1 MAGRLVRDEGHPLM
15 FEALKQILKENDAFR
30 QTVVV
35 LVAGNGPW
43 GARYRDLGTNILV
56 LGPLEQA
63 QLTEFY
69 NAIEQLI
76 SSRTRLFTSG
86 IASYIVGSNALRE
99 ASNGNKACQHYRL
112 CRCWQRTVASLKEI
126 LYRVWS
132 DGRGDLKQKGQAARQ
147 RGLQLFTAKKMV
159 AAYERLFLCI
169 SNDEKIGENYCQF
182 QIP

>member
-15 FEALKQILKENDAFR
+15 FEVLKQILKENDAFR

-43 GARYRDLGTNILV
+43 GARYRDLGMNILV

-76 SSRTRLFTSG
+76 FS
-86 IASYIVGSNALRE
+86 E

-112 CRCWQRTVASLKEI
+112 CRCWQRTVASLKKI

-132 DGRGDLKQKGQAARQ
+132 DGRGDSKQKGQAARQ

>member
-43 GARYRDLGTNILV
+43 GAR
-56 LGPLEQA
+56 
-63 QLTEFY
+63 
-69 NAIEQLI
+69 
-76 SSRTRLFTSG
+76 
-86 IASYIVGSNALRE
+86 E

-112 CRCWQRTVASLKEI
+112 CRCWQRTVASLKKI

-132 DGRGDLKQKGQAARQ
+132 NGRGDLKQKGQAARQ

>member
-1 MAGRLVRDEGHPLM
+1 M
-15 FEALKQILKENDAFR
+15 
-30 QTVVV
+30 
-35 LVAGNGPW
+35 
-43 GARYRDLGTNILV
+43 NILV

-76 SSRTRLFTSG
+76 FSE
-86 IASYIVGSNALRE
+86 ASY
-99 ASNGNKACQHYRL
+99 GNKACQHYRL
-112 CRCWQRTVASLKEI
+112 CRCWQRTVASLKKI

-132 DGRGDLKQKGQAARQ
+132 DGRRDLKQKGRAARQ

>member
-15 FEALKQILKENDAFR
+15 FEALKQILRENDAFR

-43 GARYRDLGTNILV
+43 GAR
-56 LGPLEQA
+56 E
-63 QLTEFY
+63 
-69 NAIEQLI
+69 
-76 SSRTRLFTSG
+76 
-86 IASYIVGSNALRE
+86 ASY
-99 ASNGNKACQHYRL
+99 GNKACQHYRL
-112 CRCWQRTVASLKEI
+112 CRCWQRTVASLKKI

-132 DGRGDLKQKGQAARQ
+132 DGRRDLKQKGRAARQ